1 MTPLQLR
8 TEADD
13 LAALVDA
20 AARARG
26 LPQAFVEKDFWVI
39 EVLRAATASR
49 TVTDKN
55 NTALPI
61 TAVFKG
67 GTSLSRGFSIIER
80 FSEDVDLLL
89 GFPDNCSAGAKDK
102 VLKDICTVV
111 GDRLGLGPE
120 SLVLENSSKGV
131 KRNMRYHFPA
141 VYGDHGITEGVLLEM
156 GTRGG
161 TFPTETKHI
170 RSIAAEHALEVLG
183 QEESEYEEYAAV
195 TVEVLSPER
204 TLLEK
209 LAAVHDAVT
218 RLPDERA
225 HVALE
230 RGGRHFYDIH
240 CLLNDDRV
248 VSALSAVGQ
257 VGVARLVDDIGHHSE
272 SAGFPFTERPADGYA
287 ASRAFTPD
295 QTAMPHMQSSYDL
308 ATRLI
313 YGNAPTL
320 EECLATARTA
330 SHLI

>member
-1 MTPLQLR
+1 MPLQLR
-8 TEADD
+8 TEPDD

-39 EVLRAATASR
+39 EVLRAATAQR
-49 TVTDKN
+49 TATDKSG
-55 NTALPI
+55 TDLPI
-61 TAVFKG
+61 VAVFKG
-67 GTSLSRGFSIIER
+67 GTSLSRGFGIIER

-89 GFPDNCSAGAKDK
+89 GFPDCTPGVKDK
-102 VLKDICTVV
+102 ALKDICNVV
-111 GDRLGLGPE
+111 RDHLGLGPE
-120 SLVLENSSKGV
+120 SLVLETSSKGV
-131 KRNMRYHFPA
+131 KRNMRFHFPA
-141 VYGDHGITEGVLLEM
+141 TYGDPGITEGVLLEM

-161 TFPTETKHI
+161 TFPTETRQI
-170 RSIAAEHALEVLG
+170 RSIAAEHALDVLG
-183 QEESEYEEYAAV
+183 QEESEYEEFAAV

-218 RLPDERA
+218 RLPDEKA
-225 HVALE
+225 HAALQ

-248 VSALSAVGQ
+248 VSALSSAGQ
-257 VGVARLVDDIGHHSE
+257 DGVARLVDDIGQHSA
-272 SAGFPFTERPADGYA
+272 SAGFPFTERPAGGYA

-295 QTAMPHMQSSYDL
+295 QTAMPHLQSSYDL
-308 ATRLI
+308 AARLI
-313 YGNAPTL
+313 YGPVPTL